1 MKKALRKVTGA
12 GKAPKVQV
20 DCTEESGTS
29 ETESEIEDE
38 YVDEET
44 TSRPW
49 DTIIRDKR

>member
-1 MKKALRKVTGA
+1 MKKALCKVAGV

-29 ETESEIEDE
+29 ETESDIEDE
-38 YVDEET
+38 LMDEER

-49 DTIIRDKR
+49 ETIIRDKR